1 MTNCF
6 IFPPEMWEQSAF
18 SASSV
23 GFGLANSVP
32 PTGVEA
38 QLTAERASGVGC
50 VCVCLLSNRVVFEF
64 SYY

>member
-1 MTNCF
+1 
-6 IFPPEMWEQSAF
+6 MWEQSAF

-23 GFGLANSVP
+23 GFGLASSVP

-50 VCVCLLSNRVVFEF
+50 VCVCLLCNRVVFEF